1 MARTQEERSA
11 ATRAALLDAT
21 IDCLIAHGY
30 AGTTTT
36 RVAERAGVSRGAQ
49 MHHFQRK
56 APLVVAA
63 LLHLAERR
71 RRELIERAPDELEHP
86 ADPAKAL
93 DILWSTFSGPLFTA
107 ALELWMAAR
116 TDPELRDALLP
127 VEREIGRG
135 ARQTARDLCGIS
147 TEAVEL
153 AANAMRGIALQQLL
167 EPSEQR
173 LNRQLGFLKTVLA
186 QHLERETAW
195 PTARS

>member
-11 ATRAALLDAT
+11 ATRAALLDST
-21 IDCLIAHGY
+21 IDCLIAYGY

-36 RVAERAGVSRGAQ
+36 RVAEHAGVSRGAQ

-71 RRELIERAPDELEHP
+71 CDELVRRAADER
-86 ADPAKAL
+86 ADPARAL
-93 DILWSTFSGPLFTA
+93 DILWSTFSGPLFAA

-116 TDPELRDALLP
+116 TDPELREALLP

-135 ARQTARDLCGIS
+135 ARQTARDLCGMP
-147 TEAVEL
+147 TDAVEL

-167 EPSEQR
+167 EPSNRR
-173 LNRQLGFLKTVLA
+173 LNRQLGFLKTVLG
-186 QHLERETAW
+186 QHLQGETA
-195 PTARS
+195 

>member
-11 ATRAALLDAT
+11 ATRAALLDST
-21 IDCLIAHGY
+21 IDCLIAYGY

-36 RVAERAGVSRGAQ
+36 RVAEHAGVSRGAQ

-56 APLVVAA
+56 APLVAAA

-71 RRELIERAPDELEHP
+71 RRELVERAARELSDP
-86 ADPAKAL
+86 ADVGAAL

-116 TDPELRDALLP
+116 TDPELREALMP

-167 EPSEQR
+167 EPSDRRRQ
-173 LNRQLGFLKTVLA
+173 RQLGFLKTVLSE
-186 QHLERETAW
+186 HLQGDTA
-195 PTARS
+195 